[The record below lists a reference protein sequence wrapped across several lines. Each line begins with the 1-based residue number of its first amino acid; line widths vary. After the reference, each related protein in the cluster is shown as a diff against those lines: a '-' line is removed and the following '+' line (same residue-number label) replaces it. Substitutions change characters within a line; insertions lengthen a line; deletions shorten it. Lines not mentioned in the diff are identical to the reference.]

1 MEYLINT
8 LSWIAAALQVPVVVA
23 MLYLLTRGLLA
34 LGVFYGH
41 WTDRM
46 RLRARVGDLSNAGA
60 DALTARIGDPAETA
74 RRRPDALQAAVAQL
88 SASPGDAAWHERV
101 ITEFE
106 LANDRRL
113 ALYRTMARI
122 GPLLGLMGT
131 LIPLGPA
138 LVGLAAGDIGLLAR
152 KMEVAF
158 ATTVVGL
165 VVGAIGFLLFQP
177 AQRWAVD
184 DLSLL
189 ELLSTRLRSGSA
201 EATAARLGTG
211 AADSPLRETGR

>member
-1 MEYLINT
+1 MEQLIQT

-23 MLYLLTRGLLA
+23 ILYLLARGLLA
-34 LGVFYGH
+34 AGGYYGR
-41 WTDRM
+41 WSD
-46 RLRARVGDLSNAGA
+46 RLRWRR
-60 DALTARIGDPAETA
+60 RIGVDRDGHLPEAGIGTLFEGLDGGRGA
-74 RRRPDALQAAVAQL
+74 GQPLQRAVAALRQ
-88 SASPGDAAWHERV
+88 APTDAAWHERV

-106 LANDRRL
+106 LSSDRQL
-113 ALYRTMARI
+113 GLYRTMTRI

-138 LVGLAAGDIGLLAR
+138 LVGLAAGDISLLAR

-165 VVGAIGFLLFQP
+165 VIGAIGFLLHQS
-177 AQRWAVD
+177 ASRWALD

-189 ELLSTRLRSGSA
+189 EFLSSK
-201 EATAARLGTG
+201 
-211 AADSPLRETGR
+211 LREKP

>member
-1 MEYLINT
+1 MEQLIQI

-23 MLYLLTRGLLA
+23 ILYLLVRGLLA
-34 LGVFYGH
+34 AGGYYGRWSDRVRRRRRIGVDRNGH
-41 WTDRM
+41 LPEADIDTLIEALD
-46 RLRARVGDLSNAGA
+46 VGRGA
-60 DALTARIGDPAETA
+60 DQP
-74 RRRPDALQAAVAQL
+74 LQRAVAALRQ
-88 SASPGDAAWHERV
+88 APADAAWHERV

-106 LANDRRL
+106 LNSDRQL
-113 ALYRTMARI
+113 ALYRTMTRI

-138 LVGLAAGDIGLLAR
+138 LVGLAAGDISLLAR

-165 VVGAIGFLLFQP
+165 VIGAIGFLLHQS
-177 AQRWAVD
+177 AGRWALD

-189 ELLSTRLRSGSA
+189 EFLSSKLR
-201 EATAARLGTG
+201 
-211 AADSPLRETGR
+211 DKP

>member
-1 MEYLINT
+1 LEQLIQT

-23 MLYLLTRGLLA
+23 ILYLLARGLLA
-34 LGVFYGH
+34 TGGYYGR
-41 WTDRM
+41 WSD
-46 RLRARVGDLSNAGA
+46 RLRWRR
-60 DALTARIGDPAETA
+60 RIGMDSDGHLPEAGIGMLIEALEDGRASGQPLQRAAAALRQAPADT
-74 RRRPDALQAAVAQL
+74 
-88 SASPGDAAWHERV
+88 AWHERV

-106 LANDRRL
+106 LGTDRQL
-113 ALYRTMARI
+113 ALYRSMTRI

-138 LVGLAAGDIGLLAR
+138 LVGLAAGDISLLAR

-165 VVGAIGFLLFQP
+165 VIGAMGFLLHQS
-177 AQRWAVD
+177 ASRWALD

-189 ELLSTRLRSGSA
+189 EFLSSK
-201 EATAARLGTG
+201 
-211 AADSPLRETGR
+211 LREKA

>member
-1 MEYLINT
+1 MEQLIQT

-23 MLYLLTRGLLA
+23 ILYLLVRGLIA
-34 LGVFYGH
+34 LGSFYGL
-41 WTDRM
+41 WSD
-46 RLRARVGDLSNAGA
+46 RLRRRRRMQQESDDHVSMNVEIVAT
-60 DALTARIGDPAETA
+60 ALTADT
-74 RRRPDALQAAVAQL
+74 RRPDALQRAATALLQQP
-88 SASPGDAAWHERV
+88 SDAPWHERV

-106 LANDRRL
+106 LQTDRQL
-113 ALYRTMARI
+113 SLYRTMTRI

-138 LVGLAAGDIGLLAR
+138 LVALAAGDISLLAR

-165 VVGAIGFLLFQP
+165 VIGAIGYLLHQ
-177 AQRWAVD
+177 AANRWALD

-189 ELLSTRLRSGSA
+189 EYFSSK
-201 EATAARLGTG
+201 
-211 AADSPLRETGR
+211 LREAK